1 MSVDRWIR
9 DNEFEPRYQFWTRA
23 NVSEV
28 LPEPPSPLGWDMVFE
43 HTCGAGWRDVMVQRL
58 GMHDHE
64 VNRER
69 GETMGVFGGYAYLGA
84 ALMRVW
90 AGRVPGM
97 TPTAIDDA
105 YFGGSPDVPP
115 YVAEDWHTDEQ
126 ATETISGW
134 LGWVTVGLDQ
144 SELQDDMDESVR
156 VQAARPDFA
165 TLSDQAVLGYAL
177 ALRPVMRR
185 MFAQHINQSGAASV
199 GPGIL
204 GQVCTAIG
212 QPQWAMRMMAGL
224 GGVDSAAPSYAMW
237 KLSRLVRTSA
247 ELTAL
252 FDAGVADV
260 NDAAAVSG
268 SPDVAAFATSFSE
281 FIKEFG
287 SRGPNE
293 WELAAPVWENRPATA
308 LAAIDRMRMVDDN
321 RSPFAENAARES
333 ERHSLET
340 QVRAALADN
349 AEALGGFE
357 VGLASAGTFIPGR
370 ERSKTSI
377 IRVVHEVR
385 MATDELGNRFAARG
399 VIDNPSDIYTLFIDE
414 LTELVAGN
422 LSNVRNIIPG
432 RLAHRAW
439 LASLEPP
446 FILNGQPTPVAE
458 WAVRGTRRVEP
469 VAVGDVLIGVAG
481 CPGTA
486 TGRARVI
493 LDASDPYALEPGEI
507 LIAPATDPAWTPL
520 FVPAA
525 GVVVNTGAALSH
537 AIIVSRELGIP
548 CVPSVVDA
556 TLRIPNGAL
565 ITVNGDAG
573 TVTII
578 ELPA

>member
-1 MSVDRWIR
+1 
-9 DNEFEPRYQFWTRA
+9 
-23 NVSEV
+23 
-28 LPEPPSPLGWDMVFE
+28 
-43 HTCGAGWRDVMVQRL
+43 
-58 GMHDHE
+58 
-64 VNRER
+64 
-69 GETMGVFGGYAYLGA
+69 
-84 ALMRVW
+84 
-90 AGRVPGM
+90 
-97 TPTAIDDA
+97 
-105 YFGGSPDVPP
+105 
-115 YVAEDWHTDEQ
+115 
-126 ATETISGW
+126 
-134 LGWVTVGLDQ
+134 
-144 SELQDDMDESVR
+144 
-156 VQAARPDFA
+156 
-165 TLSDQAVLGYAL
+165 
-177 ALRPVMRR
+177 
-185 MFAQHINQSGAASV
+185 
-199 GPGIL
+199 
-204 GQVCTAIG
+204 
-212 QPQWAMRMMAGL
+212 
-224 GGVDSAAPSYAMW
+224 
-237 KLSRLVRTSA
+237 
-247 ELTAL
+247 
-252 FDAGVADV
+252 
-260 NDAAAVSG
+260 
-268 SPDVAAFATSFSE
+268 
-281 FIKEFG
+281 
-287 SRGPNE
+287 
-293 WELAAPVWENRPATA
+293 
-308 LAAIDRMRMVDDN
+308 
-321 RSPFAENAARES
+321 
-333 ERHSLET
+333 
-340 QVRAALADN
+340 
-349 AEALGGFE
+349 
-357 VGLASAGTFIPGR
+357 
-370 ERSKTSI
+370 
-377 IRVVHEVR
+377 